1 MNPIDQ
7 LKEIRRNNI
16 LRLLA
21 FYNLKR
27 TDLATAMSVSTTY
40 INKILT
46 PNNPVGIGPKN
57 RTRLEEMFQIE
68 PCSLDKDLSELFPI
82 NDAKKMITPPP
93 KAFFS
98 NDSSEYNPYK
108 NINRKMLIVPLFL
121 LPEDTGS
128 LEPHTEP
135 DLREAYLDI
144 DFTLLKG
151 VQPSLVKAFQLNRQQ
166 HFPKGTIVYIDC
178 SVQEVVSQEDKFYL
192 VGHNGFRK
200 VWRLNSTIDTDGMV
214 ILGRIFHIEHSL

>member
-1 MNPIDQ
+1 
-7 LKEIRRNNI
+7 
-16 LRLLA
+16 
-21 FYNLKR
+21 
-27 TDLATAMSVSTTY
+27 
-40 INKILT
+40 
-46 PNNPVGIGPKN
+46 
-57 RTRLEEMFQIE
+57 
-68 PCSLDKDLSELFPI
+68 
-82 NDAKKMITPPP
+82 
-93 KAFFS
+93 
-98 NDSSEYNPYK
+98 
-108 NINRKMLIVPLFL
+108 MLIVPLFL